1 MIRNSPHDAH
11 ICTGHAY
18 MRVAG
23 QADVPVA
30 HPPPLSA
37 AKQRLSRDMY
47 QVREDCYVMASS
59 FRPRPISAK
68 AHIHARFVC
77 GYIYGEHVL
86 LWSAVISHHK
96 TQQVVQVMAYTFVL
110 SHASSQGGQHELP
123 RIYPGRHR
131 YGLRLR
137 FLANLYRS

>member
-1 MIRNSPHDAH
+1 MMRNSPHDAH

-37 AKQRLSRDMY
+37 AKQRLNRDMY
-47 QVREDCYVMASS
+47 QVREDCYAMASS
-59 FRPRPISAK
+59 FRSRPISAK
-68 AHIHARFVC
+68 AHVHPRFAC
-77 GYIYGEHVL
+77 GYIYGEHVP

-96 TQQVVQVMAYTFVL
+96 TQQVVQVIAYTSVSL
-110 SHASSQGGQHELP
+110 CASSQGGQREPP
-123 RIYPGRHR
+123 RIYPGKHW
-131 YGLRLR
+131 YGLCLW
-137 FLANLYRS
+137 FLADLYRS